1 MPDFSITI
9 VSLADG
15 GFSPKSQPVPQF
27 SLVTWNNTTD
37 QTHQVVLDDGSFTT
51 DPILAED
58 SSKPDFYVNQVAP
71 TSIPYHCAIHTAET
85 GEIVVTAVVNLNP

>member
-9 VSLADG
+9 TG
-15 GFSPKSQPVPQF
+15 GFFSPKSQPVPQF

-51 DPILAED
+51 NPILAED
-58 SSKPDFYVNQVAP
+58 SSKPDFYVNQAAP